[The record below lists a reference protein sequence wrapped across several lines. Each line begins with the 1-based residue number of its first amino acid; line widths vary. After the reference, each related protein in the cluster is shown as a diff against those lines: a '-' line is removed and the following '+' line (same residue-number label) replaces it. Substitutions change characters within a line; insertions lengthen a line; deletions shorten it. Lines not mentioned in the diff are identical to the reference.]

1 MPASLALCLGLLF
14 SGTWTLQQ
22 LAPPKPFRTY
32 SDLVTLL
39 IARGMEVPDPQ
50 RAERKLAQIGY
61 YRLSGYWFPA
71 RDFVRDNQ
79 QQVVLCNVTN
89 KPLRQSQFQAGTSF
103 DDAVAL
109 YLFDKRLRQLMLDAI
124 ERIEI
129 HLRTVIAHEVG
140 YHNPMAYTDVQF
152 IQPKQAKPW
161 TDASGKQRNTWAE
174 WLLRQQGLVN
184 RSQEDC
190 IEWHRK
196 AHKAIPF
203 WVAVEAWDFGTLSK
217 YFEILKG
224 NHQNRI
230 AGRLGI
236 QDTKA
241 LTRWLREINTL
252 RNRCA
257 HHTRIWNQV
266 SANPLPVIAGP
277 YFQTLA
283 LDHKALTRLY
293 GLTSIIW
300 HLVQCIGPSSTWIQ
314 QLADIIDSKPSLP
327 GCPYAA
333 LGLPDET
340 GFPRKLFGIA

>member
-1 MPASLALCLGLLF
+1 LGLLF
-14 SGTWTLQQ
+14 SGAWTLRQ

-32 SDLVTLL
+32 PDLVNLL
-39 IARGMEVPDPQ
+39 TARGMEVPDPQ
-50 RAERKLAQIGY
+50 RAEGKLAQIGY
-61 YRLSGYWFPA
+61 YRLSGYWYPA
-71 RDFVRDNQ
+71 RDFVKNDQ
-79 QQVVLCNVTN
+79 QQVVLCNVTQ
-89 KPLRQSQFQAGTSF
+89 KPLRQSQFQPGVSF

-109 YLFDKRLRQLMLDAI
+109 YLFDKHLRQHIFDAV

-140 YHNPMAYTDVQF
+140 YHDPMAYTDVQF

-161 TDASGKQRNTWAE
+161 KDRKGNQRNTWAE
-174 WLLRQQGLVN
+174 WLVRQQGLVN

-190 IEWHRK
+190 IDWHRK

-224 NHQNRI
+224 NYQNRI

-236 QDTKA
+236 KDTRA
-241 LTRWLREINTL
+241 LTRWLQEINTL

-266 SANPLPVIAGP
+266 MANPLPMITSEP
-277 YFQTLA
+277 YFQAIA
-283 LDHKALTRLY
+283 LDQKALSRFY
-293 GLTSIIW
+293 GLTAIVW
-300 HLVQCIGPSSTWIQ
+300 FLVQRINPNSTWARH
-314 QLADIIDSKPSLP
+314 LADIIDSKPSLP
-327 GCPYAA
+327 GCPYTA
-333 LGLPDET
+333 LGLPDEN